1 MAQVTAQAQSS
12 NGVTPVS
19 AADEMQKDASS
30 EFHDIQ
36 LRYKL
41 ASTTIKD
48 LATISAKPDRFAILQ
63 KACFATEFRSF
74 PIKPAEGAFFR
85 DINDHNPIPY
95 PVRETVSQPW
105 HKVFLLV
112 QVDLQKTGWPSKLS
126 APARKELLQESGRIY
141 NVLERVLRCLVD
153 ILGHRLDGRGVTVG
167 LDVLRSVKSRV
178 WEGSDKELLQVE
190 GIGAVKMKKL
200 TDAGISNIRQLST
213 LEFYHIERLLSR
225 NPPFGQEMLHRLAG
239 FPVLT
244 FKLDILS
251 ELEADASNGREIAGI
266 EDTSIRA

>member
-1 MAQVTAQAQSS
+1 MAHNVVPGTNPEDQ
-12 NGVTPVS
+12 
-19 AADEMQKDASS
+19 ASS
-30 EFHDIQ
+30 PTAGEISPEYHKIQ

-48 LATISAKPDRFAILQ
+48 LVTIKAKPDRHAVLQ

-74 PIKPAEGAFFR
+74 PIKPAEGGFFR

-105 HKVFLLV
+105 HKVFLLI
-112 QVDLQKTGWPSKLS
+112 QVDLQRSGWPNKLS
-126 APARKELLQESGRIY
+126 ATARKELLQESGKIY
-141 NVLERVLRCLVD
+141 SVLDRVLRCIVD
-153 ILGHRLDGRGVTVG
+153 ILGQRLDGRGVTVG

-178 WEGSDKELLQVE
+178 WEGSVKELLQVE
-190 GIGAVKMKKL
+190 GIGEVKMKKL
-200 TDAGISNIRQLST
+200 MEASISNIRQLAL
-213 LEFYHIERLLSR
+213 LECYHIERLLSR
-225 NPPFGQEMLHRLAG
+225 NPPFGTEMLHRLAG

-251 ELEADASNGREIAGI
+251 ELENRIESFNGSDASGTN
-266 EDTSIRA
+266 DTAMTA